1 MTRNR
6 RERGEGQFGCL
17 VGLVILLIAG
27 LIAYKM
33 IPIKV
38 KAADLRETIVDES
51 KSAGQHNDDLIRRQ
65 ILVKA
70 EQLDLP
76 VAEKDVQI
84 KRTHGNVGNIQVDV
98 QYTVPVDF
106 PGYTYQ
112 WHFHVATDN
121 PIF

>member
-1 MTRNR
+1 MVRNR

-17 VGLVILLIAG
+17 VGLALLLLAG

-38 KAADLRETIVDES
+38 KAAEMRDVVVDEA
-51 KSAGQHNDDLIRRQ
+51 KSAGQHTNKEMTAA
-65 ILVKA
+65 ILLKA
-70 EQLDLP
+70 EQLEFPLGEEN
-76 VAEKDVQI
+76 VVI
-84 KRTHGNVGNIQVDV
+84 KRAANTVRVDV
-98 QYTVPVDF
+98 DYTVPVEF

-112 WHFHVATDN
+112 WKFHHSQEN